1 MLLQDG
7 ITDPLRKSD
16 LRRAV
21 IRTAALAHWHHHF
34 DFARLV
40 SSLSRAP
47 VAGAPPKT
55 APAAFFEILPHSPL
69 IQG

>member
-1 MLLQDG
+1 MQDC
-7 ITDPLRKSD
+7 ITDPITKGD
-16 LRRAV
+16 MRRAI
-21 IRTAALAHWHHHF
+21 IRTAALAHWRHHF
-34 DFARLV
+34 TFARLV